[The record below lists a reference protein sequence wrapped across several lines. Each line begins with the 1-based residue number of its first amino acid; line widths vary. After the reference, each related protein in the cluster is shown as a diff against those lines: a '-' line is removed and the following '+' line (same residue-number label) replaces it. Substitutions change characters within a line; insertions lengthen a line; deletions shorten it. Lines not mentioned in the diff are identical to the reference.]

1 MARGERAGPDPRML
15 RLHSALCR
23 GGVILDLALAGD
35 PATKVRETVEVGVL
49 LVLTTREPL
58 RPREVSALAGLSSGG
73 TSKLL
78 DRMEHAGL
86 IERTYGELPE
96 DRRAVTIRITDD
108 GRRAVDAAEGLI
120 RGIARELVPV
130 LGDLVELEAATSPRS
145 RARSAPPDRPAGS
158 ILEPLFEFITIVDFS
173 VIDVIG
179 PDPLLHPRDPRPLLV
194 LIESAA
200 PQGLAMA
207 DVAALIGRSP
217 SAANA
222 LIGHLEADG
231 LVARHRG
238 SVVGDRRIVTVRS
251 TPAGQRL
258 LHQLVDA
265 LAAALPDAA
274 PAAQRLLDLL
284 DPVPAPGA
292 AAPTT

>member
-1 MARGERAGPDPRML
+1 
-15 RLHSALCR
+15 
-23 GGVILDLALAGD
+23 
-35 PATKVRETVEVGVL
+35 
-49 LVLTTREPL
+49 
-58 RPREVSALAGLSSGG
+58 
-73 TSKLL
+73 
-78 DRMEHAGL
+78 MEGSGL
-86 IERTYGELPE
+86 IERTYGELRE

-108 GRRAVDAAEGLI
+108 GRSAVEVAEGLI
-120 RGIARELVPV
+120 RGIARDLVPV
-130 LGDLVELEAATSPRS
+130 LGDLLELGAEPSRRS
-145 RARSAPPDRPAGS
+145 RARSAPPDQPAGS

-194 LIESAA
+194 LAEAAA

-207 DVAALIGRSP
+207 DVAALIGRSS

-231 LVARHRG
+231 LVARHRR
-238 SVVGDRRIVTVRS
+238 SVPSDRRIVTVRP

-258 LHQLVDA
+258 LQKLVDA

-274 PAAQRLLDLL
+274 PVAQRLLDLL
-284 DPVPAPGA
+284 DPVPAPGTA
-292 AAPTT
+292 GQST

>member
-1 MARGERAGPDPRML
+1 VSVDR
-15 RLHSALCR
+15 
-23 GGVILDLALAGD
+23 ALARD
-35 PATKVRETVEVGVL
+35 PTTKVRETAEVGVL
-49 LVLTTREPL
+49 LVLTTKEPL

-78 DRMEHAGL
+78 DRMERAGL

-96 DRRAVTIRITDD
+96 DRRAVTIRITHD
-108 GRRAVDAAEGLI
+108 GRSAVDVAEGLT
-120 RGIARELVPV
+120 RGIARDLVPV
-130 LGDLVELEAATSPRS
+130 LRDLLELEAETSSRS
-145 RARSAPPDRPAGS
+145 RTRSTPRDQPAGS

-194 LIESAA
+194 LIEAAA
-200 PQGLAMA
+200 PQGLALG

-217 SAANA
+217 SAASA
-222 LIGHLEADG
+222 LVGHLETDG

-238 SVVGDRRIVTVRS
+238 SVPGDKRIVTVRP
-251 TPAGQRL
+251 TPAGRRL
-258 LHQLVDA
+258 LKKLVDA

-274 PAAQRLLDLL
+274 TAAQRLVELL
-284 DPVPAPGA
+284 DPGPAPSA